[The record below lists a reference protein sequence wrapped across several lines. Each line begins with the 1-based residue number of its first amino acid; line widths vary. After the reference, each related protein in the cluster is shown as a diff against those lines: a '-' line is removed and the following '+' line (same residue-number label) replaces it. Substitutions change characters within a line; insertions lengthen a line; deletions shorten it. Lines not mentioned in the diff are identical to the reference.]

1 MRDDGDCEVLQ
12 RSHLRQRMLLRLRPS
27 QPQSGYN
34 TRCHVLGS
42 GPRVLSGGVTRQ
54 GVVPTDLQ
62 SLVGLLSINS
72 LSCALCPQGVPHG
85 QRESGGV
92 VLAVICWAPSAQ
104 RRCYRQGVVLT
115 DFQSLVGCQSN
126 FFLALSV
133 SLALSL
139 SLTHQDVP
147 GIHYQSSSST

>member
-1 MRDDGDCEVLQ
+1 MTWKFGISVSVLQ
-12 RSHLRQRMLLRLRPS
+12 RSHLRQRMLLRLRHS

-104 RRCYRQGVVLT
+104 RRCYPTGR
-115 DFQSLVGCQSN
+115 C
-126 FFLALSV
+126 AYRLSV
-133 SLALSL
+133 TCWLSIKLLSCSLCLSCSL
-139 SLTHQDVP
+139 SL
-147 GIHYQSSSST
+147 